1 MTSRNWWHRNRGGI
15 ALAVLVLLALTLPN
29 LLVGSDPG
37 PAVLTG
43 VI

>member
-1 MTSRNWWHRNRGGI
+1 MTSRNWWHRNRRAL

-29 LLVGSDPG
+29 LLGTDPEL
-37 PAVLTG
+37 ATLTG